1 MESEPKPKAK
11 AKAKSKGGKKKE
23 QTTNAKESVNE
34 PPAKPKPNK
43 RGKDSVLEKL
53 DLKRR
58 LIVLERKRCSRVEEL
73 NAEVTISLEAAAAY
87 KQCEELMGI
96 VKVRLERMFALLS
109 SEEGCSF
116 PKASALGGCDTR
128 AGRDKL
134 SPISSSKMK
143 ALQDPSKAALQEYDK
158 LMTSADQSVQKA
170 ITLLNKTA
178 TELQVADEKERAKEK
193 RLAQIRARQAKEKLD
208 AVEAAK
214 KAGEADADAE
224 ASDGDGGGEQQ
235 PGGSGDDATGES
247 DSDGEGVS
255 PTEHEGNSLCSLEV
269 LLKAHELLFLAFVGY
284 LRPGAR
290 V

>member
-58 LIVLERKRCSRVEEL
+58 LIVLERKWCSRVEEL
-73 NAEVTISLEAAAAY
+73 NAEVTISLEVAAAY

-193 RLAQIRARQAKEKLD
+193 RLAQIRARQA
-208 AVEAAK
+208 
-214 KAGEADADAE
+214 
-224 ASDGDGGGEQQ
+224 SDGDGGGEQQ